1 MPWDNARPS
10 TDPKYRTRQHR
21 EYRATLVR
29 QLHRDGYLTCTA
41 KTCVMPTRTITNPN
55 GRAPDGLNAGHADN
69 GVDYD
74 GPQHRACNV
83 KDGARR
89 GRAKQ
94 DAPTPTAITLRSFT
108 TSRGWGHPPLP

>member
-1 MPWDNARPS
+1 MPWDRSAGTN
-10 TDPKYRTRQHR
+10 PKYRTREHIV
-21 EYRATLVR
+21 YRKRLVA
-29 QLHRDGYLTCTA
+29 QLKRDGYLICTA
-41 KTCVMPTRTITNPN
+41 TVCVMPSRTITNPN

-89 GRAKQ
+89 ARAKQ
-94 DAPTPTAITLRSFT
+94 DQPKPKASFKTPRQ
-108 TSRGWGHPPLP
+108 W